1 MLVFCLTITWVLI
14 FGALMQFFH
23 IVTATLIFLLI
34 VALAGVGVTVFTN
47 PFNKNTERTKCQK
60 ALKKFIVSLMLSAM
74 IGAFA
79 TILLN
84 ATVNL
89 ILCFFN

>member
-23 IVTATLIFLLI
+23 IVTATLIYLLI
-34 VALAGVGVTVFTN
+34 VALAGVGITVFTN
-47 PFNKNTERTKCQK
+47 PFNKNTEHTKRQK
-60 ALKKFIVSLMLSAM
+60 ALKKFIVLLMLSAM
-74 IGAFA
+74 IGAYA

>member
-34 VALAGVGVTVFTN
+34 VALVGVATTAFATR
-47 PFNKNTERTKCQK
+47 FKKNTEHTKCQK
-60 ALKKFIVSLMLSAM
+60 ALKKFIVPLMLSAM
-74 IGAFA
+74 IGAYA

-84 ATVNL
+84 ATINL

>member
-14 FGALMQFFH
+14 FGALMQFFQ
-23 IVTATLIFLLI
+23 IVPATIIYLII
-34 VALAGVGVTVFTN
+34 VAFVGVATTAFSTL
-47 PFNKNTERTKCQK
+47 FKEKTECTKWQK
-60 ALKKFIVSLMLSAM
+60 ALKKFIVPLMLSAM
-74 IGAFA
+74 LGAYI
-79 TILLN
+79 TIFLN